1 MFILLVFAL
10 VVFAASLLGGLVL
23 VAFPLTHTR
32 MQGIISLVAGLML
45 GVALL
50 HLLPLGSLL
59 THHSVWSYG
68 FCLLGLLAMFFLI
81 RIFEFHQHPEGQDEH
96 SIHDHAHGHCDHDH
110 ASPHDHSHDRP
121 ALQTIGG
128 SPPDKSQLPDSH
140 GDEREIPIKSSLMS
154 HSTRWYGLIIGLA
167 IHSLLDGFAMAAAI
181 QGESTH
187 DWVIPVGA
195 VGILIAL
202 SLHKALDSLMLTSLM
217 IAGKQEQSMIWFAN
231 VLFAAVCP
239 IGAMAFYLGSE
250 SFGSNEQFVLGATL
264 AFSAGVFLCIS
275 LGDLLPELHFHSHDR
290 LKLSLML
297 LVGVALSVTFELLPG
312 HQHPDPVNASE
323 TSEELSNPSA
333 VE

>member
-1 MFILLVFAL
+1 
-10 VVFAASLLGGLVL
+10 
-23 VAFPLTHTR
+23 
-32 MQGIISLVAGLML
+32 
-45 GVALL
+45 
-50 HLLPLGSLL
+50 
-59 THHSVWSYG
+59 
-68 FCLLGLLAMFFLI
+68 
-81 RIFEFHQHPEGQDEH
+81 
-96 SIHDHAHGHCDHDH
+96 
-110 ASPHDHSHDRP
+110 
-121 ALQTIGG
+121 
-128 SPPDKSQLPDSH
+128 
-140 GDEREIPIKSSLMS
+140 
-154 HSTRWYGLIIGLA
+154 
-167 IHSLLDGFAMAAAI
+167 
-181 QGESTH
+181 
-187 DWVIPVGA
+187 
-195 VGILIAL
+195 
-202 SLHKALDSLMLTSLM
+202 LMLTSLM